1 MKTGRAWDYWAVF
14 FMRCFAFCLPNELTL
29 ILGLRGW
36 QFRFVT
42 FVSCLLFEKSIKWKC
57 MSQKIEYYRRYR
69 LIISFSTGLK
79 KKCFDQTRSKCAKL
93 WRNRSRF
100 FKIYLILSANYR
112 FFHVLIQKKRQGRP
126 PPPPHPQTSDWRFS
140 WNKSICAT
148 SLIMETQW
156 RRHVFASTLKQF
168 KSTWCRYLTFCAF
181 ADCSRFFLWV

>member
-14 FMRCFAFCLPNELTL
+14 FMRCFAFCSPNELTL

-93 WRNRSRF
+93 WRNRSCF
-100 FKIYLILSANYR
+100 FKIYLILLANYR

-126 PPPPHPQTSDWRFS
+126 PPPPTPPPNVRLTFLVEQIDMCDFPYHGD
-140 WNKSICAT
+140 A
-148 SLIMETQW
+148 METACI
-156 RRHVFASTLKQF
+156 RKHF
-168 KSTWCRYLTFCAF
+168 KTI
-181 ADCSRFFLWV
+181 